1 MATGWTEVGEHVYL
15 RRHESWDLNVGL
27 IVGHEQCLVVD
38 TRVSPVEGRELAQ
51 AVRTVTALPW
61 VVANTHA
68 HLDHV
73 LGNSAFRP
81 AAIWGHTRCAA
92 SLTAD
97 GATQLANLRA
107 SADEA
112 DRDALAGAE
121 ILVPDR
127 VFDSQTTL
135 DLGGRTVVLRYLGRG
150 HTDGDIVVAVPHADV
165 TFAGDLIRESGAPW
179 FEDAFPLDW
188 PATLSRLE
196 QTATGSVVPGHGK
209 VVDLAFVADQRSLLA
224 SVAQSI
230 QAAHAAGRPID
241 DVVPDLPFAER
252 TARYALTRA
261 YRQLAETAGRPAR

>member
-1 MATGWTEVGEHVYL
+1 MYL

-27 IVGHEQCLVVD
+27 IVGRERCLVVD

-97 GATQLANLRA
+97 GATHLTNLRA
-107 SADEA
+107 NADEA
-112 DRDALAGAE
+112 GRDALAGAE
-121 ILVPDR
+121 IVVPDR
-127 VFDSQTTL
+127 LLDSQATL
-135 DLGGRTVVLRYLGRG
+135 DLGDRTVVLRHLGRG
-150 HTDGDIVVAVPHADV
+150 HTDGDIVVQVPDANV
-165 TFAGDLIRESGAPW
+165 TFAGDLVRESGAPW

-188 PATLSRLE
+188 PVTLSRLE

-209 VVDLAFVADQRSLLA
+209 VVDAAFVADQRNLLA
-224 SVAQSI
+224 SVAQAI
-230 QAAHAAGRPID
+230 QAAFAAGRPVD
-241 DVVPDLPFAER
+241 DVVPDLPFAEL
-252 TARYALTRA
+252 TARHAALRA
-261 YRQLAETAGRPAR
+261 YRQLAETAGRPAI